1 MLTGLL
7 GHRISYSA
15 SPAMQEAAFRVSGL
29 DWSYSLLDVSPEE
42 LAGAVESLRGEE
54 WAGANVTIP
63 HKLSVMPMLDD
74 VDEIAESV
82 GAVNF
87 IRREGRRLLG
97 SNTDVEGVR
106 AALKEVGIVST
117 RGLKVV
123 VLGAGGSARAC
134 RQALD
139 GADISFVTRRATEKP
154 IAGGRVLTWW
164 ATEWRALAR
173 GADLLVNTTPI
184 GRNGDLPCAIEDIP
198 AQGAVIDLV
207 YASPTTPLVAAA
219 RGAGRPAADGWTV
232 LLGQG
237 AAAFKAWT
245 GLEAPREAMRR
256 ALSS

>member
-42 LAGAVESLRGEE
+42 LAGAVERLRGEE

-63 HKLSVMPMLDD
+63 HKLAVVPMLDY

-106 AALKEVGIVST
+106 AALREVGIVST
-117 RGLKVV
+117 RGLTVV
-123 VLGAGGSARAC
+123 ILGAGGSARAC
-134 RQALD
+134 RHALD
-139 GADISFVTRRATEKP
+139 GADISFVTRRETG
-154 IAGGRVLTWW
+154 IAGGRVLLWW
-164 ATEWRALAR
+164 ASEWHTLAR
-173 GADLLVNTTPI
+173 GADLLLNTTPI

-207 YASPTTPLVAAA
+207 YARPTTPLVAAA

-245 GLEAPREAMRR
+245 GLEAPRETMRR